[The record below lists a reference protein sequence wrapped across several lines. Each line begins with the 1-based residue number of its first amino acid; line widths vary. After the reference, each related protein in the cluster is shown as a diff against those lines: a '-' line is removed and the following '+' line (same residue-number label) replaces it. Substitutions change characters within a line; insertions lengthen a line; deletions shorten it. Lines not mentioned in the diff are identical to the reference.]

1 MVNIDYEKEIDSAL
15 KEVKDLNPRH
25 GPRETKM
32 VRALIQVFLAMFVYE
47 DRETTKKFIAPN
59 YVQHNPF
66 LSEGPESPFEYA
78 RNKRQQTLE
87 DTGFDGPPT
96 LKFKRFLVDGN
107 LLTVVLHWINYPGDL
122 GLNIVDIFKWNGE
135 QFTEHWDCNQDV
147 LHNKFHRNPN
157 GIF

>member
-1 MVNIDYEKEIDSAL
+1 MVNIDYEKQIESAL
-15 KEVKDLNPRH
+15 KHVKDLNANH

-47 DRETTKKFIAPN
+47 DRETTKKFISPD

-66 LSEGPESPFEYA
+66 LEEGPESPFEYA
-78 RNKRQQTLE
+78 RNKKEQARKE
-87 DTGFDGPPT
+87 SGFEGSPE
-96 LKFKRFLVDGN
+96 LIFKRFLVDGD
-107 LLTVVLHWINYPGDL
+107 LLTVHLHWINYPGDL
-122 GLNIVDIFKWNGE
+122 GLNIVDIFKWDGK

-147 LHNKFHRNPN
+147 LHSDHHKNPN